1 MTGANTIAS
10 PPAQAPDTA
19 AAAAPGRSAG
29 NGAETVFGSTA
40 VPAGPLPVASAS
52 SPALPPSFGLYML
65 AVLTAYCIT
74 ATVCRPGRRRH
85 VRAKSD
91 VSSDGLKPFR
101 SVLGFPAAVTGFLAA
116 GTAAVKAATVYGGT
130 TWAGELPAWT
140 VAGAPLLLGL
150 TAFAVALIQAGVL
163 KTIGTVCYCREFT
176 YKLTLVKADTFRLT
190 VLFSTPL
197 LLISG
202 MAGGTAGKLL
212 WCAYLTSAAIGA
224 SIFLVRSLRL
234 YAEEKISVLLW
245 FLYLCTLEVIPV
257 WAIVKTVRGII

>member
-1 MTGANTIAS
+1 MTRADTITPSSAEV
-10 PPAQAPDTA
+10 PDTA
-19 AAAAPGRSAG
+19 AAAALSRSAG

-40 VPAGPLPVASAS
+40 VPAGPIPVATAC
-52 SPALPPSFGLYML
+52 SPVLPPSFGLYML
-65 AVLTAYCIT
+65 AVMTAYCIT
-74 ATVCRPGRRRH
+74 VMVYRPGRRRH
-85 VRAKSD
+85 GRAKQEA
-91 VSSDGLKPFR
+91 SSDGLKPLG
-101 SVLGFPAAVTGFLAA
+101 SVLGLPAAITGFLAA
-116 GTAAVKAATVYGGT
+116 GTAFVKAATVYGGT
-130 TWAGELPAWT
+130 SWAGELPAWT

-150 TAFAVALIQAGVL
+150 TAFAVALIQAGAL
-163 KTIGTVCYCREFT
+163 KAIGAACYCRDFT
-176 YKLTLVKADTFRLT
+176 CKLTLVKADTFRLT

-202 MAGGTAGKLL
+202 MAGGAAGNIL
-212 WCAYLTSAAIGA
+212 WYAYLTSTAIGA